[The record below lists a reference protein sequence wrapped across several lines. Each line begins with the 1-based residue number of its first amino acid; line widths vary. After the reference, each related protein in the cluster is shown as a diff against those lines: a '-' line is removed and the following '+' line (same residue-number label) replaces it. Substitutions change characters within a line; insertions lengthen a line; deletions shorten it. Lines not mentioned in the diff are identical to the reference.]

1 MKIKVRCQ
9 QHATIDAKGRLQLPA
24 PIRRALEDLGQSKL
38 VLTSGTNP
46 DSESVWAWTEGLYE
60 ADVEQRM
67 EALDPF
73 ATDVQDFAHSI
84 MASAQD
90 VDIDAQGRIRVPP
103 PLRQAAGLEREC
115 VVFVVL
121 GHVEIWDKAAWD
133 QRSLNARSNQQAR
146 QGMPGRAAL

>member
-9 QHATIDAKGRLQLPA
+9 QHVTIDAKGRLALPA
-24 PIRRALEDLGQSKL
+24 PIRRALEDLAQGSL
-38 VLTSGTNP
+38 VLTSNSSADGAA
-46 DSESVWAWTEGLYE
+46 VWAWTVEDYE
-60 ADVEQRM
+60 RSVERKM

-90 VDIDAQGRIRVPP
+90 VEIDKQGRIRIPA
-103 PLRQAAGLEREC
+103 PLREAASLEREC

-121 GHVEIWDKAAWD
+121 GHVEIWDKGAWELRA
-133 QRSLNARSNQQAR
+133 QSARSRQQAR
-146 QGMPGRAAL
+146 RGMPGVAE